1 MTISSALMI
10 YWPLLT
16 FTVGGIISVVTIW
29 VKLTN
34 KVTALET
41 DFDNKVNLLKGDGA
55 ERDKEISELKGRVN
69 TMQPTLGTIQ
79 TDIAVIK
86 NTLEFIKGTV
96 SKPPQVTNNL

>member
-1 MTISSALMI
+1 MTFGESIIM
-10 YWPLLT
+10 YWP
-16 FTVGGIISVVTIW
+16 IILFAITGVISIVSIW
-29 VKLTN
+29 VNLN
-34 KVTALET
+34 
-41 DFDNKVNLLKGDGA
+41 NKVNSLKSEA
-55 ERDKEISELKGRVN
+55 SERDKEIFELKGRVN

>member
-1 MTISSALMI
+1 MTFGESIIM
-10 YWPLLT
+10 YWP
-16 FTVGGIISVVTIW
+16 IILFAITGVISIVSIW
-29 VKLTN
+29 VNLN
-34 KVTALET
+34 
-41 DFDNKVNLLKGDGA
+41 NKVNTLKGEA
-55 ERDKEISELKGRVN
+55 SERDKDIAELKGRVN